1 MKLST
6 CRAILVGGFSA
17 FACGS
22 VFASALYINT
32 GRKGFFLASCI
43 LMLGTLVIFGMWL
56 GTGKE

>member
-6 CRAILVGGFSA
+6 CRGVLAGSLWV

-22 VFASALYINT
+22 MFAALRYT
-32 GRKGFFLASCI
+32 CTRREGFLWASCL